1 MTVARRFN
9 ETIQLATISFAAL
22 YATAALIGVL
32 SINQHTLWMM
42 LVLSG
47 FVLSLL
53 LLMWLLARY
62 AERVFCKFGCDEQA
76 LTQARYRIW
85 LFSLGLGLCSIV
97 VAWIIGFRHLV

>member
-32 SINQHTLWMM
+32 SLNQQILLM
-42 LVLSG
+42 LMAFLG

-62 AERVFCKFGCDEQA
+62 AQHVFHRLGCDEHA
-76 LTQARYRIW
+76 LTQARKRIW
-85 LFSLGLGLCSIV
+85 LFSLVLGVCSIV
-97 VAWIIGFRHLV
+97 LAWIIGFRHLV